1 MTEQLV
7 ADLLVIGWGKGGKT
21 LAAAR
26 ARLGDRVVIVEQS
39 DQMYG
44 GTCIN
49 VGCVPSKALVHQAG
63 ARRGSDDADAWYEQA
78 ITTVQ
83 TLTSAMRQKNFTMLD
98 TLDTVTVVTGRARF
112 LDATSVEVA
121 AGKDRLLVSARTI
134 IINTGAVAAVAPIT
148 GLRESSRLVTNVE
161 LLRTV
166 ELPRR
171 LVVIGGGYVG
181 LEFAASYRALGSQ
194 VTVLE
199 AGPFLPGEDE
209 RVSSAVR
216 EVLADDGVTIVTG
229 ASVTRVN
236 DGADSSVV
244 SYVLDGTAVDVDADL
259 VLAATGRR
267 PATDDLGL
275 DRAGIELGSRGEVL
289 VNEFLQTSQPHV
301 YAMGD
306 VNGGPQFTYISLD
319 DFRVVQAHRWGN
331 QARSTLDRVAIPQV
345 TFVTPPLASVG
356 MTERAAIE
364 AGHDVLVADKQVAD
378 MAMMPRAKIV
388 GEPRGF
394 MRFVVDRVTRQ
405 VLGATLMCVDSQ
417 EVINLVA
424 LAMRHQVT
432 VDELRD
438 AVYTHPSISEGL
450 NDVLGAL

>member
-1 MTEQLV
+1 MTEQLD

-21 LAAAR
+21 LAGAR
-26 ARLGDRVVIVEQS
+26 ARQSDRVVIVEQS

-63 ARRGSDDADAWYEQA
+63 ARRDDDDAEAWYEQA
-78 ITTVQ
+78 ITKVQ
-83 TLTSAMRQKNFTMLD
+83 TLTAAMRQKNFDMLD
-98 TLDTVTVVTGRARF
+98 TLDAVTVVTGRARF
-112 LDATSVEVA
+112 LDASTIEVS
-121 AGKDRLLVSARTI
+121 AGEDRLVVSAQTI
-134 IINTGAVAAVAPIT
+134 IINTGAVATVAPIE

-166 ELPRR
+166 DLPGR

-181 LEFAASYRALGSQ
+181 LEFASSYRALGSQ

-199 AGPFLPGEDE
+199 AGPFLPSEDE
-209 RVSSAVR
+209 RVSTAVR
-216 EVLADDGVTIVTG
+216 ELMAGDGVTIVTG
-229 ASVTRVN
+229 ATVTRVQ
-236 DGADSSVV
+236 DRADSSVV
-244 SYVLDGTAVDVDADL
+244 SYLIDGTQVDVDADL

-267 PATDDLGL
+267 PATDGLGL
-275 DRAGIELGSRGEVL
+275 DVAGIELGSRGEVL
-289 VNEFLQTSQPHV
+289 VNEFLQTTRPDV

-319 DFRVVQAHRWGN
+319 DYRVVKAHRWGD
-331 QARSTLDRVAIPQV
+331 QGRSTRDRLAIPQV

-356 MTERAAIE
+356 MTEREARK
-364 AGHDVLVADKQVAD
+364 AGHDVVVADKQVAD
-378 MAMMPRAKIV
+378 MAMMPRAKMV
-388 GEPRGF
+388 EEPRGF
-394 MRFVVDRVTRQ
+394 MRFVVDRASRQ

-417 EVINLVA
+417 EVINVVA
-424 LAMRHQVT
+424 LAIRHQVT

-438 AVYTHPSISEGL
+438 SIYTHPSITEGF
-450 NDVLGAL
+450 NDVLAAT